1 MDLPLTQHTVR
12 MNSKLLNTTSKT
24 QLVTMSNTLPKKAV
38 VATVTMETMVMNTEM
53 SMETS
58 MEMRCATTPILTR
71 TTNPLRKSVR
81 LLDMFGWKMVTM
93 TITASVTIL
102 LHTRIMMSTKLKRNA
117 RLQATCGWKKNMTFL
132 KSMQIS
138 SLTHYLSQRM
148 IMMTMTMIMMTT
160 QMRKATMMMIMMTTQ
175 MRKDTTKLDTLSFT
189 LRKREITGSL
199 YLLM

>member
-1 MDLPLTQHTVR
+1 MPLTQHTVR

-38 VATVTMETMVMNTEM
+38 VATVTMVTMVMNTEM

-81 LLDMFGWKMVTM
+81 LLDMFGWKMDTM

-117 RLQATCGWKKNMTFL
+117 RLQATCGWKKKNMTFL

-138 SLTHYLSQRM
+138 SLTHYLSQKKWSV
-148 IMMTMTMIMMTT
+148 TT
-160 QMRKATMMMIMMTTQ
+160 SIRI
-175 MRKDTTKLDTLSFT
+175 LST
-189 LRKREITGSL
+189 
-199 YLLM
+199 